1 MGAFGLASVLLFGSG
16 LHWPPRSGELRDLLL
31 NHIEAVASTPS
42 FVVRAQPIRA
52 ARLVESFYELR
63 NFQPAWTSGTTILPT
78 ADSLVAS
85 IRNTEADGL
94 DPNYYHLAEIENLI
108 REIRDPRRAGQGSE
122 GEIADLELLLTDAFL
137 VCASHLSA
145 GRLHPETLEPRQLSS
160 ARDSDLVKVLEQ
172 GLATGQVGAALTNL
186 KPSSHDYERLK
197 QAYLLYRTL
206 ALRGEGPL
214 IPEGPKLQREDRGAR
229 VTALRS
235 RLAATGDLDRQQAR
249 EADAFDEP
257 VEQGI
262 RQFQWRHGLVV
273 DGVAGPETVAALNV
287 PAEDR
292 ARRIALNMERWR
304 WQPREFGSRYILV
317 NVADFGLEVV
327 EEDDVVLSM
336 RTVVGRPYRRT
347 PVFSARMTYLVFSPF
362 WQVPPGI
369 AGRDILPRIR
379 KDADYLSRERIRVFQ
394 GWGPEAVDVD
404 PASVDWNQIEPRT
417 LPYRFRQ
424 DPGPS
429 NPLGGV
435 KFMFPNRFNVYLHD
449 TPSKELFDEMA
460 RAFSSGCIRV
470 EKASELALYL
480 LRNDSSWTPEEI
492 HKAMGAGWDQT
503 VSLPEPIVVHLR
515 YWTAW
520 VDRDGAVHFRDD
532 IYQQDKKMDKALS
545 VVLDEAEFP

>member
-1 MGAFGLASVLLFGSG
+1 
-16 LHWPPRSGELRDLLL
+16 
-31 NHIEAVASTPS
+31 
-42 FVVRAQPIRA
+42 
-52 ARLVESFYELR
+52 
-63 NFQPAWTSGTTILPT
+63 
-78 ADSLVAS
+78 
-85 IRNTEADGL
+85 
-94 DPNYYHLAEIENLI
+94 
-108 REIRDPRRAGQGSE
+108 
-122 GEIADLELLLTDAFL
+122 
-137 VCASHLSA
+137 
-145 GRLHPETLEPRQLSS
+145 
-160 ARDSDLVKVLEQ
+160 
-172 GLATGQVGAALTNL
+172 
-186 KPSSHDYERLK
+186 
-197 QAYLLYRTL
+197 
-206 ALRGEGPL
+206 
-214 IPEGPKLQREDRGAR
+214 
-229 VTALRS
+229 
-235 RLAATGDLDRQQAR
+235 
-249 EADAFDEP
+249 
-257 VEQGI
+257 
-262 RQFQWRHGLVV
+262 
-273 DGVAGPETVAALNV
+273 
-287 PAEDR
+287 
-292 ARRIALNMERWR
+292 
-304 WQPREFGSRYILV
+304 V

-347 PVFSARMTYLVFSPF
+347 PVFSAQMTYLVFSPF

-379 KDADYLSRERIRVFQ
+379 KDADYLSRERIRVFL

-449 TPSKELFDEMA
+449 TPSKELFDEVA

-470 EKASELALYL
+470 EKAAALASYL

-532 IYQQDKKMDKALS
+532 IYQHDKRMDKALS
-545 VVLDEAEFP
+545 AFLDAEFP

>member
-1 MGAFGLASVLLFGSG
+1 
-16 LHWPPRSGELRDLLL
+16 
-31 NHIEAVASTPS
+31 
-42 FVVRAQPIRA
+42 
-52 ARLVESFYELR
+52 
-63 NFQPAWTSGTTILPT
+63 
-78 ADSLVAS
+78 
-85 IRNTEADGL
+85 
-94 DPNYYHLAEIENLI
+94 
-108 REIRDPRRAGQGSE
+108 
-122 GEIADLELLLTDAFL
+122 
-137 VCASHLSA
+137 
-145 GRLHPETLEPRQLSS
+145 
-160 ARDSDLVKVLEQ
+160 LVKVLEQ

-197 QAYLLYRTL
+197 EAYLVYRTL

-229 VTALRS
+229 VAALRS
-235 RLAATGDLDRQQAR
+235 RLAATGDLDRQQAP
-249 EADAFDEP
+249 EADAFDER
-257 VEQGI
+257 VEQGLK
-262 RQFQWRHGLVV
+262 QFQWRHGLVV

-287 PAEDR
+287 QAEDR

-304 WQPREFGSRYILV
+304 WQPRDLGSRYILV
-317 NVADFGLEVV
+317 NVANFGLEVV
-327 EEDDVVLSM
+327 EDDDVVLSM

-347 PVFSARMTYLVFSPF
+347 PVFSAQMTYLVFSPF

-449 TPSKELFDEMA
+449 TPSKELFDEVA

-470 EKASELALYL
+470 EKAAALASYL

-520 VDRDGAVHFRDD
+520 VGRDGVVHFRDD
-532 IYQQDKKMDKALS
+532 IYQQDKRVDKALS
-545 VVLDEAEFP
+545 VFLDEAEFP